1 MSIEQIDE
9 KLKCIMIQINDVAN
23 ELYQSDQQRC
33 SRLKVAALNIGCVRA
48 DIERA
53 AELVDGQ
60 KPTTNSAIMQ
70 LLGRFL
76 TLEAKW
82 MDYAGPVAVFH
93 ELCAEARK
101 LGATAQ

>member
-1 MSIEQIDE
+1 MSIKQIDE
-9 KLKCIMIQINDVAN
+9 KLKCIMIQVNDVAN
-23 ELYQSDQQRC
+23 ELYQADPQRC
-33 SRLKVAALNIGCVRA
+33 SRLKVAGLNIWGVRD
-48 DIERA
+48 DIKRA
-53 AELVDGQ
+53 AELAEGQ

-70 LLGRFL
+70 SLGRFL
-76 TLEAKW
+76 ALEAKW